1 MTAAGALRKYIIPL
15 LAAAIAIS
23 VYMRSGGEVA
33 KAAAVLGFTPEGGQ
47 VVRSEDTHGGC
58 HGDGHRF
65 IVMDFGAEDGRALA
79 ARLEASETWKPLPF
93 DRTLTALA
101 YGLREGPR
109 QTGPFVTGRG
119 GSALLPAIE
128 KGYYFF
134 KDRHAEADMD
144 GGADLLA
151 RASMNFTL
159 AVFDAAA
166 NRLYYYELDT

>member
-1 MTAAGALRKYIIPL
+1 MTASSILRKYVIPL
-15 LAAAIAIS
+15 LVAAVALS
-23 VYMRSGGEVA
+23 VYMRQGGE
-33 KAAAVLGFTPEGGQ
+33 AAGISDVLGFAPEGGQ
-47 VVRSEDTHGGC
+47 VVHSEDTHGGC

-65 IVMDFGAEDGRALA
+65 IVMDFGGESGRALA
-79 ARLEASETWKPLPF
+79 ARLEASEKWKPLPF

-109 QTGPFVTGRG
+109 QTGPYVTGRG
-119 GSALLPAIE
+119 GGALLPKIA

-134 KDRHAEADMD
+134 KDRHAEAGSG
-144 GGADLLA
+144 GGAELLS
-151 RASMNFTL
+151 RGSFNFTL

>member
-1 MTAAGALRKYIIPL
+1 MTASSILRKYVIPL
-15 LAAAIAIS
+15 LVAAIALV
-23 VYMRSGGEVA
+23 VYMRSGGEA
-33 KAAAVLGFTPEGGQ
+33 SKIAAVLGHTPEGGQ

-93 DRTLTALA
+93 GRALTALA

-134 KDRHAEADMD
+134 KDRHADANSDS
-144 GGADLLA
+144 GADLLA

-159 AVFDAAA
+159 AVFDEAA

>member
-15 LAAAIAIS
+15 LAVAIALS
-23 VYMRSGGEVA
+23 VYMRSGGETA
-33 KAAAVLGFTPEGGQ
+33 KAAAVLGFTPESGQ

-58 HGDGHRF
+58 HGDGHSF
-65 IVMDFGAEDGRALA
+65 IVIDFGAEDGRTLA

-93 DRTLTALA
+93 GRTLTTLA
-101 YGLREGPR
+101 YGLREGPH

-128 KGYYFF
+128 KGHYFF
-134 KDRHAEADMD
+134 KDRHAEANSDS
-144 GGADLLA
+144 GADLLS
-151 RASMNFTL
+151 RVSMNFTL

>member
-1 MTAAGALRKYIIPL
+1 MTAAGALQKYIIPL
-15 LAAAIAIS
+15 LAAAIALS

-58 HGDGHRF
+58 HGDGHTF
-65 IVMDFGAEDGRALA
+65 IVMDFDEENGRALA
-79 ARLEASETWKPLPF
+79 ERLETSETWKPLPF

-109 QTGPFVTGRG
+109 QAGPYVTGRG
-119 GSALLPAIE
+119 GGALLPE
-128 KGYYFF
+128 MGKGYYFF
-134 KDRHAEADMD
+134 KDRHAEAGS
-144 GGADLLA
+144 GGGEELLS
-151 RASMNFTL
+151 RGSFNFTL
-159 AVFDAAA
+159 AIFDAAA

>member
-1 MTAAGALRKYIIPL
+1 MIASSILRKYVIPL

-23 VYMRSGGEVA
+23 VYMRSGGETA
-33 KAAAVLGFTPEGGQ
+33 KAAAVLGFNPEGGQ

-65 IVMDFGAEDGRALA
+65 IVMDFGGESGRALA
-79 ARLEASETWKPLPF
+79 ARLEASEKWKPLPF

-134 KDRHAEADMD
+134 NDRHAEANS
-144 GGADLLA
+144 GSGADLLS

>member
-1 MTAAGALRKYIIPL
+1 MTASSILRKYVIPL
-15 LAAAIAIS
+15 LVAAVALA
-23 VYMRSGGEVA
+23 VYMRQGGE
-33 KAAAVLGFTPEGGQ
+33 AAGISDVLGFAPEGGQ

-65 IVMDFGAEDGRALA
+65 IVMDFGGESGRALA
-79 ARLEASETWKPLPF
+79 ARLEASEKWKPLPF

-134 KDRHAEADMD
+134 NDRHADANS
-144 GGADLLA
+144 GSGSDLLS

>member
-1 MTAAGALRKYIIPL
+1 MTTAGALRRYIIPL
-15 LAAAIAIS
+15 LAAVIALS
-23 VYMRSGGEVA
+23 VYMRSGGETA
-33 KAAAVLGFTPEGGQ
+33 KAAAVLGFTPESGQ

-65 IVMDFGAEDGRALA
+65 IVMDFDEESGRALA
-79 ARLEASETWKPLPF
+79 ASLEASETWKPLPF
-93 DRTLTALA
+93 DRSLTALA

-134 KDRHAEADMD
+134 KDRHAEANS
-144 GGADLLA
+144 GSGADLLS

-159 AVFDAAA
+159 AIFDAAA

>member
-1 MTAAGALRKYIIPL
+1 MTASSILRKYVIPL
-15 LAAAIAIS
+15 LVAAVAIA
-23 VYMRSGGEVA
+23 VYMRQGGE
-33 KAAAVLGFTPEGGQ
+33 AAGISDVLGFTPEGGQ

-65 IVMDFGAEDGRALA
+65 IVMDFGGESGRALA
-79 ARLEASETWKPLPF
+79 ARLEASERWKPLPF

-134 KDRHAEADMD
+134 KDRHADADMD
-144 GGADLLA
+144 DGADLLA

>member
-1 MTAAGALRKYIIPL
+1 M
-15 LAAAIAIS
+15 
-23 VYMRSGGEVA
+23 
-33 KAAAVLGFTPEGGQ
+33 LGPW
-47 VVRSEDTHGGC
+47 
-58 HGDGHRF
+58 
-65 IVMDFGAEDGRALA
+65 
-79 ARLEASETWKPLPF
+79 SETWKPLHF

-134 KDRHAEADMD
+134 KDRHADANS
-144 GGADLLA
+144 GSGADLLS

-159 AVFDAAA
+159 AIFDAAA

>member
-1 MTAAGALRKYIIPL
+1 MTAAGALRRYIIPL
-15 LAAAIAIS
+15 LAAVIALS
-23 VYMRSGGEVA
+23 VYMRSSGEVA
-33 KAAAVLGFTPEGGQ
+33 KAAAVLGFTPDGGQ

-65 IVMDFGAEDGRALA
+65 IVMDFDEESGRVLA
-79 ARLEASETWKPLPF
+79 ASLEASETWKPLPF
-93 DRTLTALA
+93 DRSLTALA

-134 KDRHAEADMD
+134 KDRHAEANS
-144 GGADLLA
+144 GSGADLLS

-159 AVFDAAA
+159 AIFDAAA

>member
-1 MTAAGALRKYIIPL
+1 MTAAGALRRYIIPL
-15 LAAAIAIS
+15 LVAAIAIS

-79 ARLEASETWKPLPF
+79 KRLEASETWKPLPF
-93 DRTLTALA
+93 GRTLTALA
-101 YGLREGPR
+101 YGLREGPH

-128 KGYYFF
+128 KGHYFF

-144 GGADLLA
+144 GGADLLS
-151 RASMNFTL
+151 RVSMNFTL
-159 AVFDAAA
+159 AIFDAAA

>member
-1 MTAAGALRKYIIPL
+1 MTASSILRKYVIPL
-15 LAAAIAIS
+15 LVAAIALS
-23 VYMRSGGEVA
+23 VYMRQGGE
-33 KAAAVLGFTPEGGQ
+33 AAGISDVLGFAPEGGQ

-65 IVMDFGAEDGRALA
+65 IVMDLGGESGRALA
-79 ARLEASETWKPLPF
+79 ARLEASERWKPLPF

-109 QTGPFVTGRG
+109 QTGPYVTGRG
-119 GSALLPAIE
+119 GGALLPKIG

-134 KDRHAEADMD
+134 KDRHAEAGS
-144 GGADLLA
+144 GGGEELLS
-151 RASMNFTL
+151 RGSFNFTL
-159 AVFDAAA
+159 SVFDAAA

>member
-1 MTAAGALRKYIIPL
+1 MTAAGALRRYIIPL
-15 LAAAIAIS
+15 LAAAIALS
-23 VYMRSGGEVA
+23 VYMRSGGETA
-33 KAAAVLGFTPEGGQ
+33 TIAAVLGCTPEGGQ

-79 ARLEASETWKPLPF
+79 AQLEASETWKPLPF
-93 DRTLTALA
+93 GRMLTALA

-119 GSALLPAIE
+119 GGALLPEIE

-134 KDRHAEADMD
+134 NDRHAEANS
-144 GGADLLA
+144 GSGADLLS

-159 AVFDAAA
+159 AIFDAAA